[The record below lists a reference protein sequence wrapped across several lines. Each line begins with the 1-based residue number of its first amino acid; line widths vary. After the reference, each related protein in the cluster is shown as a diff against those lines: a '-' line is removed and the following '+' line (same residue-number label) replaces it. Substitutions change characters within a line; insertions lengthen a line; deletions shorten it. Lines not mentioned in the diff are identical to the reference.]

1 MQFPAG
7 LRALNHPDYRRFY
20 VGQVVSQVGSW
31 MQSVGQAW
39 LVLQLTGSPL
49 RLGLIG
55 TLQFAPVLLFSVFTG
70 ALADRLPKRRVLLCT
85 QISISL
91 LALTLGLLVRFGH
104 VEYWHVCV
112 LALLL
117 GCVNTVDMPTRQSF
131 VAELVGK
138 ADIVNAVA
146 LNSAAFNSARI
157 IGPVVAGLLISRF
170 GVDVAFLLN
179 ALSFTVVI
187 FALARMRTEGLPRGE
202 RGRSM
207 LADVGE
213 GLRYALSVR
222 RIRLLLMLLFV
233 VSLTVFNFSVYVP
246 LLARD
251 VLHVDAAGFGFL
263 MAAVGVGA
271 VAGAL
276 TLGNLRQ
283 PQLALPLVLAAG
295 FVACG
300 GLIAM
305 SAVTNFWVALAM
317 LFLIG
322 VSSIMLVASCNT
334 ALQLA
339 APDAL
344 RGRVMSLYTLIFGGT
359 FPLGSFMVGWISE
372 RASVSAAY
380 LGAGISGVA
389 ALAIITL
396 WWRSVPE

>member
-20 VGQVVSQVGSW
+20 VGEVLSQVGSW
-31 MQSVGQAW
+31 KQSVGQAW

-380 LGAGISGVA
+380 LGAGVSGVA
-389 ALAIITL
+389 ALVLITL
-396 WWRSVPE
+396 WWRSVPK

>member
-1 MQFPAG
+1 M
-7 LRALNHPDYRRFY
+7 
-20 VGQVVSQVGSW
+20 
-31 MQSVGQAW
+31 
-39 LVLQLTGSPL
+39 
-49 RLGLIG
+49 
-55 TLQFAPVLLFSVFTG
+55 
-70 ALADRLPKRRVLLCT
+70 
-85 QISISL
+85 
-91 LALTLGLLVRFGH
+91 
-104 VEYWHVCV
+104 
-112 LALLL
+112 
-117 GCVNTVDMPTRQSF
+117 
-131 VAELVGK
+131 
-138 ADIVNAVA
+138 
-146 LNSAAFNSARI
+146 
-157 IGPVVAGLLISRF
+157 
-170 GVDVAFLLN
+170 AFLLN

-187 FALARMRTEGLPRGE
+187 VALTRMRTEGSPRGA
-202 RGRSM
+202 RGRSV

-213 GLRYALSVR
+213 GIRYALSVR
-222 RIRLLLMLLFV
+222 RIRLLLLLLFV

-251 VLHVDAAGFGFL
+251 VLRVDAAGFGFL

-283 PQLALPLVLAAG
+283 PQLALPLVLASG

-305 SAVTNFWVALAM
+305 SAVTHFWVALGM
-317 LFLIG
+317 LFVIG

-359 FPLGSFMVGWISE
+359 FPFGSFMVGWISE
-372 RASVSAAY
+372 RASVSTAY

-389 ALAIITL
+389 ALALITL

>member
-1 MQFPAG
+1 VQFPAG

-20 VGQVVSQVGSW
+20 IGQVVSQVGSW

-55 TLQFAPVLLFSVFTG
+55 TLQFAPVLFFSVFTG
-70 ALADRLPKRRVLLCT
+70 ALADRLPKRRVLLFT
-85 QISISL
+85 QVMISL

-146 LNSAAFNSARI
+146 LNSAAFNTARI
-157 IGPVVAGLLISRF
+157 IGPVVAGLLIARF
-170 GVDVAFLLN
+170 GVDIAFLLN

-187 FALARMRTEGLPRGE
+187 IALARMRTEGLPRGE

-246 LLARD
+246 LLARN
-251 VLHVDAAGFGFL
+251 VLRVDAAGFGFL

-271 VAGAL
+271 VTGAL
-276 TLGNLRQ
+276 TLGNLRR
-283 PQLALPLVLAAG
+283 PQLALPQVLAAG

-305 SAVTNFWVALAM
+305 SAVAHFWVAVVM
-317 LFLIG
+317 LFVIG
-322 VSSIMLVASCNT
+322 VSGIMLVASCNT

-372 RASVSAAY
+372 RASVSVAY
-380 LGAGISGVA
+380 LGAGVSGVV
-389 ALAIITL
+389 ALALITL

>member
-20 VGQVVSQVGSW
+20 IGQVVSQVGSW

-49 RLGLIG
+49 KLGLIG

-70 ALADRLPKRRVLLCT
+70 ALADRLPKRRVLLFT
-85 QISISL
+85 QIMISL

-170 GVDVAFLLN
+170 GVDIAFLLN

-187 FALARMRTEGLPRGE
+187 VALARMRTEGLPRGA

-222 RIRLLLMLLFV
+222 RIRLLLLLLFV

-251 VLHVDAAGFGFL
+251 VLRVDAAGFGFL

-271 VAGAL
+271 VTGAL
-276 TLGNLRQ
+276 TLGSLRQ
-283 PQLALPLVLAAG
+283 PQLPLPQVMAAG
-295 FVACG
+295 FLACG
-300 GLIAM
+300 SLIAM
-305 SAVTNFWVALAM
+305 SAVVHFWVAVVM
-317 LFLIG
+317 LFVIG
-322 VSSIMLVASCNT
+322 VSGIMLVASCNT

-380 LGAGISGVA
+380 LGAGVSGVA
-389 ALAIITL
+389 ALVLITL
-396 WWRSVPE
+396 WWRSDPE

>member
-1 MQFPAG
+1 MRFPAG

-20 VGQVVSQVGSW
+20 IGQVVSQVGSW

-49 RLGLIG
+49 KLGLLG
-55 TLQFAPVLLFSVFTG
+55 TLHFAPVLLFSVFTG

-85 QISISL
+85 QLCIAY
-91 LALTLGLLVRFGH
+91 LALTLGILVRFGH

-131 VAELVGK
+131 VADLVGK
-138 ADIVNAVA
+138 NDIVNAVA
-146 LNSAAFNSARI
+146 LNSAAFNTARI
-157 IGPVVAGLLISRF
+157 IGPVVAGLLIARF
-170 GVDVAFLLN
+170 GVDMAFLLN

-187 FALARMRTEGLPRGE
+187 FALTRMRTEGSPRGP
-202 RGRSM
+202 RGRSV

-222 RIRLLLMLLFV
+222 RIRLLLLLLFV

-251 VLHVDAAGFGFL
+251 VLRVDAAGFGFL

-283 PQLALPLVLAAG
+283 PQLALPLVLASG

-305 SAVTNFWVALAM
+305 SAVTHFWVALGM
-317 LFLIG
+317 LFVIG
-322 VSSIMLVASCNT
+322 ASSIMLVASCNT

-359 FPLGSFMVGWISE
+359 FPFGSFMVGWISE
-372 RASVSAAY
+372 RGSVSTAY

-389 ALAIITL
+389 ALALITL

>member
-7 LRALNHPDYRRFY
+7 LRALNHADYRRFY

-49 RLGLIG
+49 KLGLLG

-85 QISISL
+85 QISIAY
-91 LALTLGLLVRFGH
+91 LALILGVLVRFGH

-131 VAELVGK
+131 VADLVGK

-146 LNSAAFNSARI
+146 LNSAAFNTARI
-157 IGPVVAGLLISRF
+157 IGPVVAGLLIARF
-170 GVDVAFLLN
+170 GVDMAFLLN

-187 FALARMRTEGLPRGE
+187 FALLRMRTEGAPRVE

-233 VSLTVFNFSVYVP
+233 VSLTVFNFSVYGP
-246 LLARD
+246 LLART
-251 VLHVDAAGFGFL
+251 VLRVDAAGFGFL

-271 VAGAL
+271 VTGAL

-317 LFLIG
+317 LFVIG
-322 VSSIMLVASCNT
+322 VSSIILVASCNT

-359 FPLGSFMVGWISE
+359 FPFGSFMVGWISE

-389 ALAIITL
+389 ALALITL

>member
-91 LALTLGLLVRFGH
+91 LALTLGILVRFGH